1 MKEAPKGIEPKRN
14 ENEAR
19 KEAEGEGPDKMT
31 HVQASEVHREHSH
44 EGVQRPE
51 KGLKSVP
58 EARQPISNSL
68 SLVTQ

>member
-31 HVQASEVHREHSH
+31 HVQGHFH
-44 EGVQRPE
+44 VQRYTE
-51 KGLKSVP
+51 NIVMKECKD
-58 EARQPISNSL
+58 QKKD
-68 SLVTQ
+68 